1 MLYQHTSTLFQAG
14 IEVNRFLERVESL
27 DSIVATFRLPSPL
40 RRFVFTEAV
49 GRGGLEPSTSAVLGL
64 ERSTNECARSL
75 ESIGVIG
82 LDTVRSEPDRG
93 PTQCGTSPAL
103 NLTKP
108 ALAHAAA

>member
-14 IEVNRFLERVESL
+14 IEVKRFLERVESL
-27 DSIVATFRLPSPL
+27 DSIVATLRFPL
-40 RRFVFTEAV
+40 RRFAFTEAV

-82 LDTVRSEPDRG
+82 LGKVRSEPDRG
-93 PTQCGTSPAL
+93 PHNVVGPQL
-103 NLTKP
+103 LT
-108 ALAHAAA
+108 